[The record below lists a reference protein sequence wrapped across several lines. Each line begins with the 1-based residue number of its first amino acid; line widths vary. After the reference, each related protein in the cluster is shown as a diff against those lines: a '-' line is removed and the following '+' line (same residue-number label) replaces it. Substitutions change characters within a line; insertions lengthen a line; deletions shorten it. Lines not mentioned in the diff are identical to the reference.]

1 MAKKKYAEGG
11 TTSDDNWN
19 KNRVLLGASN
29 NGLAKQASMQSGYY
43 EDENVK
49 DKAARAANE
58 MSSGAR
64 PAEQP
69 SSGARPAEQPKSKYE
84 DTIDEVRRSNTEIL
98 KRPIGKKSGGAIK
111 SSASNRADGI
121 AQRGKTRGKYC

>member
-1 MAKKKYAEGG
+1 MAKKKYDDGG
-11 TTSDDNWN
+11 SVSDDNWN

-29 NGLAKQASMQSGYY
+29 NGLAKQAAMQSGYY

-58 MSSGAR
+58 MSSGTT
-64 PAEQP
+64 PVEQ
-69 SSGARPAEQPKSKYE
+69 GATPVEQPKSKYE
-84 DTIDEVRRSNTEIL
+84 DMIDEVRRSNTEIL

-111 SSASNRADGI
+111 SSASSRADGI